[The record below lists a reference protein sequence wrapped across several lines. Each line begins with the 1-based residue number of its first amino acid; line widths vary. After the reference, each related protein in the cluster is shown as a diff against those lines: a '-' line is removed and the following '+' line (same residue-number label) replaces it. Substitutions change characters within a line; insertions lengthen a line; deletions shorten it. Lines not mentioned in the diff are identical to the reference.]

1 MSLLSPSLT
10 LQNRKL
16 GRGPEQDIHK
26 ECIHVLNKHANSSV
40 PSENAETLMKTNM
53 KYSLSNLHKLKKK
66 KNCCYPLSD
75 R

>member
-26 ECIHVLNKHANSSV
+26 EFIHVLNKHANSCSV

-66 KNCCYPLSD
+66 KNC
-75 R
+75 